1 MGTAVLGPLAQK
13 TPALLSRPPCR
24 LHPPPSVPLR
34 SAATRHDSIAE
45 RPSARMAGPVQTSD
59 GERAGGQR
67 RGLRS
72 ERPQDGG
79 SHRDPTGAERRG
91 PRRCSP
97 RSKLDTHRLGVPR
110 SRQKK
115 PGHPRG
121 AGSARAVGRTGRRAG
136 RPGPDGGNQLHP
148 VVSPQFSHLWQV
160 PLRTVSQPQRGQG
173 GASGVE
179 LSRR

>member
-13 TPALLSRPPCR
+13 TSALLSRPPCR

-72 ERPQDGG
+72 ERPQNGG
-79 SHRDPTGAERRG
+79 SIAIPPGPSEEDPGALHPATRTAPAFLCDPVVFRLQPSAVKPSCQLHTQLRDLRDPFARRIYALLTN
-91 PRRCSP
+91 R
-97 RSKLDTHRLGVPR
+97 
-110 SRQKK
+110 
-115 PGHPRG
+115 
-121 AGSARAVGRTGRRAG
+121 
-136 RPGPDGGNQLHP
+136 N
-148 VVSPQFSHLWQV
+148 
-160 PLRTVSQPQRGQG
+160 
-173 GASGVE
+173 
-179 LSRR
+179 